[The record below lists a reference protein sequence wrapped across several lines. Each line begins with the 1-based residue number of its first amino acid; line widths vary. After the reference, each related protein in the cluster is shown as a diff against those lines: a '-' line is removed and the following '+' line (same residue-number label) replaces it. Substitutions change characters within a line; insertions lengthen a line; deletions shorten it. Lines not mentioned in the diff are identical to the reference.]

1 MSSTAPKG
9 LSLRAF
15 IPNAITVLA
24 LSAGLT
30 GVRFALED
38 RWEHAVLAV
47 VFAGIFDAT
56 DGAVARALKAAS
68 NFGAA
73 LDSLSDVIA
82 FGMAPALILYL
93 WVLQDVRGIGWI
105 LALAFAVSCALR
117 LARFNANLDAED
129 DDYKKAGFLTG
140 VPAPI
145 AAGLVLAPMY
155 MSFWT
160 GRDAFLTPT
169 LTTLYALAICIL
181 MVSNFPT
188 YSWKAL
194 RIRRAV
200 RLVALLAVG
209 IFVALL
215 TTFPWITLT
224 FCSAGYLL
232 SLPISWRH
240 MNRIRRGWQEAELPV
255 SAAPKDDDAVDP

>member
-1 MSSTAPKG
+1 MLLLSRG
-9 LSLRAF
+9 ISLRAF
-15 IPNAITVLA
+15 IPNAITIMA

-30 GVRFALED
+30 GVKFALEE
-38 RWEHAVLAV
+38 RWEYAVLAV
-47 VFAGIFDAT
+47 VIAGICDGT
-56 DGAVARALKAAS
+56 DGTVARALKASSA
-68 NFGAA
+68 FGAA

-117 LARFNANLDAED
+117 LARFNAKLDAED

-155 MSFWT
+155 TGFWAD
-160 GRDAFLTPT
+160 RDAVLTPT
-169 LTTLYALAICIL
+169 FTTLYAFAICVL
-181 MVSNFPT
+181 MVSNLPT
-188 YSWKAL
+188 YSWKVMRL
-194 RIRRAV
+194 RRSIRG
-200 RLVALLAVG
+200 LALLFVG

-215 TTFPWITLT
+215 TTLPWITLT
-224 FCSAGYLL
+224 ICSVCYLA
-232 SLPISWRH
+232 SIPISWRH
-240 MNRIRRGWQEAELPV
+240 MQRVRRSW
-255 SAAPKDDDAVDP
+255 AAKEGED

>member
-1 MSSTAPKG
+1 MSTAPQRPG

-15 IPNAITVLA
+15 IPNVITILA

-30 GVRFALED
+30 GVRFALEE

-47 VFAGIFDAT
+47 VIAGVFDGT
-56 DGAVARALKAAS
+56 DGVVARALKATS
-68 NFGAA
+68 SFGAA

-117 LARFNANLDAED
+117 LARFNSKLDAED

-155 MSFWT
+155 MGFWT
-160 GRDAFLTPT
+160 GRDAVLTPT
-169 LTTLYALAICIL
+169 FTTLYAFAICAL
-181 MVSNFPT
+181 MVSNLPT
-188 YSWKAL
+188 YSWKVL
-194 RIRRAV
+194 RPRRSV
-200 RLVALLAVG
+200 RGLALLLIAM
-209 IFVALL
+209 FVALL
-215 TTFPWITLT
+215 TTLPWITLT
-224 FCSAGYLL
+224 ICSACYLI
-232 SLPISWRH
+232 SIPISWRH
-240 MNRIRRGWQEAELPV
+240 MRRIRRSWAT
-255 SAAPKDDDAVDP
+255 K

>member
-1 MSSTAPKG
+1 MAAEKSRG
-9 LSLRAF
+9 LSLRAL
-15 IPNAITVLA
+15 IPNAVTILA
-24 LSAGLT
+24 MSAGLT

-47 VFAGIFDAT
+47 VIAGIFDGT
-56 DGAVARALKAAS
+56 DGAIARALKATS

-105 LALAFAVSCALR
+105 LALVFAVSCALR

-155 MSFWT
+155 MGFWT
-160 GRDAFLTPT
+160 GRDAMLTPT
-169 LTTLYALAICIL
+169 LTTLYTFGVCVL
-181 MVSNFPT
+181 MVSNVPT
-188 YSWKAL
+188 YTLKVL
-194 RIRRAV
+194 RIRRSV
-200 RLVALLAVG
+200 RWSVLLSVG
-209 IFVALL
+209 VFVALL

-224 FCSAGYLL
+224 VCAVGYLA
-232 SLPISWRH
+232 SLPFSWRH
-240 MNRIRRGWQEAELPV
+240 MSRIRRSWEEA
-255 SAAPKDDDAVDP
+255 DAGGEGK

>member
-1 MSSTAPKG
+1 MSNKPQTNG
-9 LSLRAF
+9 LPLRAL
-15 IPNAITVLA
+15 IPNAVTILA

-30 GVRFALED
+30 GIRYALED

-47 VFAGIFDAT
+47 VIAGIFDGT
-56 DGAVARALKAAS
+56 DGAIARALKAS
-68 NFGAA
+68 SDFGAA

-93 WVLQDVRGIGWI
+93 WVLQDVGGIGWI
-105 LALAFAVSCALR
+105 LTLAFAVSCALR

-155 MSFWT
+155 MGFWT
-160 GRDAFLTPT
+160 GRDELLTPA
-169 LTTLYALAICIL
+169 LTTLYAMAICLL
-181 MVSNFPT
+181 MVSKVPT
-188 YSWKAL
+188 YSLKIL
-194 RIRRAV
+194 RIRRSARWSV
-200 RLVALLAVG
+200 LLFVG
-209 IFVALL
+209 LFVALL
-215 TTFPWITLT
+215 TTLPWITLT
-224 FCSAGYLL
+224 VCAVGYLA

-240 MNRIRRGWQEAELPV
+240 MQRIRKGWETREEEGGDDPKALP
-255 SAAPKDDDAVDP
+255 